1 MNEFEELENKL
12 KNLLE
17 QGSPPPV
24 ELRKA
29 ILELDEW
36 INSQDFSSASQTQ
49 RELAQSYLM
58 NLRSR
63 LRQSEGNEAP
73 SPTDA
78 QQDPQIQP
86 DEFDDL
92 INIEPEPDFSG
103 DNLTPIKSTE
113 SGSKMSPAHQ
123 PQAEEWM
130 EDAERLF
137 YRGRYTDAIRLF
149 DRILQI
155 EPKWERA
162 RQHRN
167 EAENYL
173 RTGYIPPVALPSEA
187 ASAFGKAQ
195 SAARVGR
202 YKDALALIG
211 KAQAVLRDS
220 GIQRWQEGLE
230 FEQKLQE
237 SIDAENVF
245 QEGVQLFDQGNLD
258 EAIESVET
266 AARATGLPKYSDKA
280 QEYRSIRDTLKKHNE
295 ALSSV
300 SIDPKLVAQAK
311 SYLELFSSNYGDNP
325 LVQRFRTRLNNNIP
339 RALGPLKE
347 QARNLKN
354 QAERSTSLDETHHIA
369 QQAKSV
375 LEQMR
380 DLQGLDESSERLW
393 NEVEKLLR
401 DVTRLSNELEQARTA
416 YENQRNWPSQAA
428 RLSQEVRERYPGDA
442 GVIQFSRQL
451 NRFFFLKNLVKIGL
465 VILGL
470 LLLAGIA
477 WFGIGKFQDYQ
488 LSLTPTATQTATST
502 STPTRTSTPTPTATI
517 TPTPTLTFTPTPTPT
532 IAQTLRDVWARSN
545 CYEGYP
551 AIGKIP
557 ANSQVDFLPAERRFD
572 NFSRECVLVEY
583 EEFGSSIIGWI
594 LIADLGPVTNP

>member
-1 MNEFEELENKL
+1 MSEFEDLHEHLTS
-12 KNLLE
+12 LLN
-17 QGSPPPV
+17 QVSPPPV
-24 ELRKA
+24 EIRKA

-36 INSQDFSSASQTQ
+36 INSEEFSSSAPTE
-49 RELAQSYLM
+49 REHAQSLLKA
-58 NLRSR
+58 LRTK
-63 LRQSEGNEAP
+63 LRQSEGVETGEPVDSEPQPLLNQDAFEEIDPNLVVEP
-73 SPTDA
+73 SQTAKANPVKA
-78 QQDPQIQP
+78 
-86 DEFDDL
+86 
-92 INIEPEPDFSG
+92 
-103 DNLTPIKSTE
+103 KSTQ
-113 SGSKMSPAHQ
+113 AHQ

-130 EDAERLF
+130 EEAERLF
-137 YRGRYTDAIRLF
+137 YSGRYTDAIRLF
-149 DRILQI
+149 DRILQM

-167 EAENYL
+167 ESENYL

-202 YKDALALIG
+202 YKDALALIS

-237 SIDAENVF
+237 NIDAENVYL
-245 QEGVQLFDQGNLD
+245 EGIQLFEQGNL
-258 EAIESVET
+258 EEGIESVET

-280 QEYRSIRDTLKKHNE
+280 QEYRAIRDALKKHHE
-295 ALSSV
+295 TLSALT
-300 SIDPKLVAQAK
+300 IDPKLAAQAK
-311 SYLELFSSNYGDNP
+311 AYLELLASNYGDNP
-325 LVQRFRTRLNNNIP
+325 IVQRFRSRLNTNIP

-347 QARNLKN
+347 QARALKN
-354 QAERSTSLDETHHIA
+354 QADRSATLDETHHLA
-369 QQAKSV
+369 QQAKSI

-380 DLQGLDESSERLW
+380 DLQGLDETSERLY

-401 DVTRLSNELEQARTA
+401 ELNRLENDLEQSRVA
-416 YENQRNWPSQAA
+416 YENQRNWPAQAA
-428 RLSQEVRERYPGDA
+428 RISQEVRERYPGDA

-451 NRFFFLKNLVKIGL
+451 NRFFFLKTLLKIGL
-465 VILGL
+465 IILGL
-470 LLLAGIA
+470 LIMVGIA
-477 WFGIGKFQDYQ
+477 WYGFGEFKAYQ
-488 LSLTPTATQTATST
+488 LSLTPTVTPTATHT
-502 STPTRTSTPTPTATI
+502 ATPSRTPTPTATSTV
-517 TPTPTLTFTPTPTPT
+517 TPTPTLTSTPSPTPT

-594 LIADLGPVTNP
+594 LIADLGPAPNP

>member
-1 MNEFEELENKL
+1 MEFEEQQNHI
-12 KNLLE
+12 KNLLS
-17 QGSPPPV
+17 QATPPPV

-36 INSQDFSSASQTQ
+36 INSEEFSAISQIE
-49 RELAQSYLM
+49 RERAQGLIKE
-58 NLRSR
+58 LRVK
-63 LRQSEGNEAP
+63 LRQCETNEP
-73 SPTDA
+73 VKPPIVETDLPT
-78 QQDPQIQP
+78 QDEYR
-86 DEFDDL
+86 DTVEANVENCSDDVST
-92 INIEPEPDFSG
+92 IEPGEQKIIP
-103 DNLTPIKSTE
+103 TK
-113 SGSKMSPAHQ
+113 AHQ

-130 EDAERLF
+130 EEAERLF
-137 YRGRYTDAIRLF
+137 YRGRYSEAIRLF
-149 DRILQI
+149 DRILQM

-167 EAENYL
+167 ESENYL

-237 SIDAENVF
+237 NIDAENVY
-245 QEGVQLFDQGNLD
+245 QEGLQLFEQGNLD
-258 EAIESVET
+258 DAIESVET

-280 QEYRSIRDTLKKHNE
+280 QEYRAIRDTLKKHHE
-295 ALSSV
+295 ALSALT
-300 SIDPKLVAQAK
+300 IDPKLAAQAK
-311 SYLELFSSNYGDNP
+311 AYLELLASNYGDNP
-325 LVQRFRTRLNNNIP
+325 IVQRFRARLNTNIP

-347 QARNLKN
+347 QARALKN
-354 QAERSTSLDETHHIA
+354 QADRSATLDETHHLA

-375 LEQMR
+375 LEQIR
-380 DLQGLDESSERLW
+380 DLQGLDDASERLW
-393 NEVEKLLR
+393 NEVDKQLR
-401 DVTRLSNELEQARTA
+401 DVTRLENDLEQSRAA
-416 YENQRNWPSQAA
+416 YENQRNWPAQAA
-428 RLSQEVRERYPGDA
+428 RLSQEVRERFPGDPA
-442 GVIQFSRQL
+442 VIQFSRQL
-451 NRFFFLKNLVKIGL
+451 NRFFFLRTLVKIGVVLISLLIFGGL
-465 VILGL
+465 VWI
-470 LLLAGIA
+470 
-477 WFGIGKFQDYQ
+477 GIGRFNEYQ
-488 LSLTPTATQTATST
+488 LSLTPTAT
-502 STPTRTSTPTPTATI
+502 PTGTFTPTPSRTPTSTATATI
-517 TPTPTLTFTPTPTPT
+517 TPTPTITFTPTPTPT
-532 IAQTLRDVWARSN
+532 TAQTLRDVWARSN

-557 ANSQVDFLPAERRFD
+557 AESQVDFLPAERRFD

-594 LIADLGPVTNP
+594 LIADLGPVSP

>member
-1 MNEFEELENKL
+1 MSEFEELHEHL
-12 KNLLE
+12 TSLLN
-17 QGSPPPV
+17 QVSPPPV
-24 ELRKA
+24 EIRKA

-36 INSQDFSSASQTQ
+36 INSEEFSSSAPTE
-49 RELAQSYLM
+49 REHAQSLLKE
-58 NLRSR
+58 LRTK
-63 LRQSEGNEAP
+63 LRQSEGVETGEPVDSEPQPLLNQDAFEEIDPNLVVEP
-73 SPTDA
+73 SQTAKANPVKA
-78 QQDPQIQP
+78 
-86 DEFDDL
+86 
-92 INIEPEPDFSG
+92 
-103 DNLTPIKSTE
+103 KSTQ
-113 SGSKMSPAHQ
+113 AHQ

-130 EDAERLF
+130 EEAERLF
-137 YRGRYTDAIRLF
+137 YSGRYTDAIRLF
-149 DRILQI
+149 DRILQM

-167 EAENYL
+167 ESENYL

-202 YKDALALIG
+202 YKDALALIS

-237 SIDAENVF
+237 NIDAENVYL
-245 QEGVQLFDQGNLD
+245 EGIQLFEQGNL
-258 EAIESVET
+258 EEGIESVET

-280 QEYRSIRDTLKKHNE
+280 QDYRSIRDALKKHHE
-295 ALSSV
+295 TLSALT
-300 SIDPKLVAQAK
+300 IDPKLAAQAK
-311 SYLELFSSNYGDNP
+311 AYLELLASNYGDNP
-325 LVQRFRTRLNNNIP
+325 IVQRFRSRLNTNIP

-347 QARNLKN
+347 QARALKN
-354 QAERSTSLDETHHIA
+354 QADRSATLDETHHLA
-369 QQAKSV
+369 QQAKSI

-380 DLQGLDESSERLW
+380 DLQGLDETSERLY

-401 DVTRLSNELEQARTA
+401 ELNRLENDLEQSRVA
-416 YENQRNWPSQAA
+416 YENQRNWPAQAA
-428 RLSQEVRERYPGDA
+428 RISQEVRERYPGDA

-451 NRFFFLKNLVKIGL
+451 NRFFFLKTLLKIGL
-465 VILGL
+465 IILGL
-470 LLLAGIA
+470 LIMVGIA
-477 WFGIGKFQDYQ
+477 WYGFGEFKAYQ
-488 LSLTPTATQTATST
+488 LSLTPTVTPTATHT
-502 STPTRTSTPTPTATI
+502 ATPSRTPTPTATSTV
-517 TPTPTLTFTPTPTPT
+517 TPTPTLTSTPSPTPT

-594 LIADLGPVTNP
+594 LIADLGPAPNP